1 VKLKNN
7 THLLRF
13 FSPLDLAT
21 ILYVALSGIY
31 ICFGG
36 TTFNEMLPH
45 FLMRFAV
52 LLTVYALAQLSRRRP
67 ADQLVRF
74 LKSLYPLIFI
84 SFFYTETSFMKNIIF
99 KSDLDAYFFA
109 AEEKLWGSQ
118 PSLVFSQKMNG
129 EWFNEL
135 MNLCYF
141 SYYLVII
148 IPCFLLYYRLREQSH
163 KAIFTVIFSFY
174 LYYAIFAI
182 LPVSGP
188 HYYVQH
194 QAQNSPTLHI
204 FGTLMRWIISD
215 LEQPTGAFP
224 SSHVG
229 IAVIVAWISYHH
241 LRRLFFMIL
250 PFVIG
255 ICFATVYIK
264 AHYAVDVIGGLITAP
279 LFILFSGKVY
289 NKFLSFGPGKMLEKS
304 A

>member
-1 VKLKNN
+1 VNLKNN
-7 THLLRF
+7 THPLGF

-31 ICFGG
+31 ICFGKAD
-36 TTFNEMLPH
+36 FHEMLPH
-45 FLMRFAV
+45 FLMRLGV
-52 LLTVYALAQLSRRRP
+52 LLTFYSLALLSKRRP
-67 ADQLVRF
+67 ADRLVIFIR
-74 LKSLYPLIFI
+74 SLYPLIFI
-84 SFFYTETSFMKNIIF
+84 SYFYTETCFMKNIIIS
-99 KSDLDAYFFA
+99 SDLDPYFFA

-118 PSLVFSQKMNG
+118 PSLDFSRIMNG

-148 IPCFLLYYRLREQSH
+148 IPCFALFFQKREQSH
-163 KAIFTVIFSFY
+163 KAIFTVVFSFY
-174 LYYAIFAI
+174 LYYTIFAVF
-182 LPVSGP
+182 PVSGP
-188 HYYVQH
+188 HYYMQG
-194 QAQNSPTLHI
+194 QGQESAPLHF

-229 IAVIVAWISYHH
+229 IAVIIAWISYHH

-264 AHYAVDVIGGLITAP
+264 AHYVVDVIGGLITAP

-289 NKFLSFGPGKMLEKS
+289 NKFLSFGPDKMLEKS